1 MRFFPAYL
9 GCLLVLSAQAET
21 EVLKAE
27 LISEV
32 SRAALGQTFSVGLHL
47 THPAGTHTY
56 WKFPGV
62 VGLATRIDWS
72 PPAGVE
78 IGAIQWPAPQKVM
91 MARYE
96 TQGYEGEI
104 LLICA
109 VTVPATF
116 VEKSLV
122 LDAKVSWMH
131 CGKTCQPA
139 TDQPFSITVPLGPQ
153 AIPNPLTQPIFDQS
167 RASFPV
173 QDDLWRSSVK
183 REGDEILLTL
193 KSSDLAQTRAVA
205 DLKDLRFFTLDGQV
219 DSSEPQKSE
228 VLADGAL
235 LMHLRVSETAPQ
247 SSIDLP
253 GVLTVS
259 NGWRADGTSR
269 AITLRP
275 PY

>member
-1 MRFFPAYL
+1 MRLFPAFL
-9 GCLLVLSAQAET
+9 GCLFVLSAEAET
-21 EVLKAE
+21 EGLKAK

-32 SRAALGQTFSVGLHL
+32 SCAVPGQTFYVGLHL

-56 WKFPGV
+56 WKFPGI
-62 VGLATRIDWS
+62 VGLATQIDWS
-72 PPAGVE
+72 PLEGVE

-91 MARYE
+91 MSRYA
-96 TQGYEGEI
+96 TQGYEGET

-116 VEKSLV
+116 LEKSLV
-122 LDAKVSWMH
+122 LNAKVSWMH
-131 CGKTCQPA
+131 CGKICQP
-139 TDQPFSITVPLGPQ
+139 TSDRPISITVPIGLQ
-153 AIPNPLTQPIFDQS
+153 AISDPFTSPIFEQA

-183 REGDEILLTL
+183 REGNEILLTL
-193 KSSDLAQTRAVA
+193 KSNDPTQTRAVA

-228 VLADGAL
+228 VLADGTL
-235 LMHLRVSETAPQ
+235 LMRLRVSETAPQ
-247 SSIDLP
+247 SPPDLP

-259 NGWRADGTSR
+259 NGWRADGTSH

-275 PY
+275 TY